1 MVGHEYFKSAGLK
14 TVLAMANI
22 KRLLTTL
29 TNHYRHFHA
38 EMCIILHMVV
48 EMPSLSERTK

>member
-22 KRLLTTL
+22 KRLTTL